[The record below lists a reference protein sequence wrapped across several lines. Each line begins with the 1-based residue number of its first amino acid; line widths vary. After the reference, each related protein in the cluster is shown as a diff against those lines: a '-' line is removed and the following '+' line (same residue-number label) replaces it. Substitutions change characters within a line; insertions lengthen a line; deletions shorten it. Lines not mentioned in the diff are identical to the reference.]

1 MYKKPSPSRLSYIF
15 TIIAWNIILAS
26 SVIFFDQIENIGNWT
41 PKWLARIDNIRIIV
55 TNLCVAALIGSVIA
69 WIFREIR
76 HSEAIENIIVRRFLP
91 IIRFLITASVWLITV
106 FHILEKLNID
116 TRSILTWAWIWW
128 AIIALAGKDIMTNLF
143 GSLSILLGRVF
154 DIGETIRVRGSKTT
168 YEGIVE
174 EITLNYTK
182 LTHLTGEVVY
192 IPNRTIYTETIENL
206 SRQRYETY
214 TYLVPFA
221 KGTSKGSD
229 IRERMRIIEGKLS
242 EYDPLS
248 VEWEMENPNAWDY
261 MYRIIVKFPEEN
273 DAIDRDIRMYLTEH
287 IFRG

>member
-41 PKWLARIDNIRIIV
+41 PKWLARIDTLRIIV
-55 TNLCVAALIGSVIA
+55 TNLCIAALIGSVIA

-91 IIRFLITASVWLITV
+91 IIRFLVTASVWIIVV
-106 FHILEKLNID
+106 FHILEKLDID

-154 DIGETIRVRGSKTT
+154 DIGETIRVRWSKTV

-248 VEWEMENPNAWDY
+248 VEWEMENPNAWDF